1 MKIFAILATASLAK
15 PFNQFDDVYNQIV
28 TLIEHPSIPLEPS
41 TWDPVGELAP
51 LDLAE
56 LAYEFSDIADIEQDA
71 KDVVSNDVEDLLN
84 LVDELPEPVQDDMMD
99 RMSASLESIFDMP
112 IEKMGS
118 FMQTEQGM
126 DDLLKLLD
134 Y

>member
-1 MKIFAILATASLAK
+1 MKIFAILATTALAK
-15 PFNQFDDVYNQIV
+15 PLNQFDDVYNQIV

-41 TWDPVGELAP
+41 TWDPIEELAP

-56 LAYEFSDIADIEQDA
+56 LAYEFSDIADIEHDA
-71 KDVVSNDVEDLLN
+71 EDFVSNDVEDLLN

-112 IEKMGS
+112 VEKMGS
-118 FMQTEQGM
+118 FMQTEEGM

>member
-1 MKIFAILATASLAK
+1 MKIFAILAIAALAK
-15 PFNQFDDVYNQIV
+15 PLNQFDDVYNQIV

-41 TWDPVGELAP
+41 TWDPIEELAP

-56 LAYEFSDIADIEQDA
+56 LAYEFSDIADIEHDA
-71 KDVVSNDVEDLLN
+71 EDFVSNDVEDLLN

-112 IEKMGS
+112 VEKMGS
-118 FMQTEQGM
+118 FMQTEEGM